1 MSLYPPLIR
10 KDSMM
15 APDPVSNDPVHSNT
29 GPWAYGTM
37 SVTTGEITSM
47 PITWED
53 TFFFFF
59 F

>member
-1 MSLYPPLIR
+1 
-10 KDSMM
+10 MM

-53 TFFFFF
+53 TYFFFFF